1 MVRYDSSIMIK
12 GTEVNIIQG
21 EIWKPIKG
29 YEGLYFI
36 SNLSRV
42 KRITPRGKFKERLLY
57 KRQNGAGYWCVSLCK
72 NGKAKCKRVHRLVA
86 EAFIPNPENKTQVGH
101 KDETRT
107 NDSIENLEWVTP
119 KENCNMPLHKLRIA
133 NSQTGKKDSLETKL
147 KKRNAQLGEKSHLY
161 GKRGKDNRFSKP
173 ILQYNKNG
181 ELMKEYENAE
191 EAYRITGI
199 ASSHIRECCNG
210 LRKTSGGYCWKFKN
224 K

>member
-1 MVRYDSSIMIK
+1 MVRYDCGIMIK

-57 KRQNGAGYWCVSLCK
+57 KRQNDAGYWCVSLCK

-107 NDSIENLEWVTP
+107 NDSIENL
-119 KENCNMPLHKLRIA
+119 
-133 NSQTGKKDSLETKL
+133 
-147 KKRNAQLGEKSHLY
+147 
-161 GKRGKDNRFSKP
+161 
-173 ILQYNKNG
+173 
-181 ELMKEYENAE
+181 
-191 EAYRITGI
+191 
-199 ASSHIRECCNG
+199 
-210 LRKTSGGYCWKFKN
+210 
-224 K
+224 